1 MTPATARRT
10 APWLLL
16 ALAIA
21 ATLALLG
28 CRPVDVLL
36 GAIPALGAP
45 ALRMLPIDR
54 RRMLLRRRLPA
65 LIALTMLAALALGWS
80 NANALSAP
88 MPWASAVRFG
98 GYLLLWILALH
109 GLRFLLDHLL
119 RPVLPNA
126 TLRSCVVVIA
136 TIAIGF
142 PNLYVALQT
151 HRIAVAGA
159 PVAQAVAGTAIA
171 FATIDGSELDGTLFL
186 QPNAATNT
194 PLVIVCHGL
203 GADREAFAGYTAL
216 ALRLGAHALAF
227 DFRAHGRSGGMVST
241 LGADEVA
248 DLAAA
253 VAWWRSQPGN
263 AQNPIVLVGVSMG
276 GAVVLQAAGMVGAA
290 GVFAESA
297 YAELSAMI
305 DAQTARL
312 GPLSTFAAAAVQM
325 AARWQLGIDP
335 ARVSPLRAL
344 RELSPAIPVVLVHAG
359 SDQVIPLAEGERLAA
374 ARADL
379 RLRVIQGA
387 EHAGCLAADPAG
399 IEREL
404 RTLLSAIAARR

>member
-21 ATLALLG
+21 AAARLG

-36 GAIPALGAP
+36 GAIPALCIP
-45 ALRMLPIDR
+45 ALRTLPPDQR
-54 RRMLLRRRLPA
+54 RALLRRRLPA

-80 NANALSAP
+80 NASALAAP
-88 MPWASAVRFG
+88 MPWASAIRFG

-109 GLRFLLDHLL
+109 GLRFVSDHLL
-119 RPVLPNA
+119 RPVLANA
-126 TLRSCVVVIA
+126 KLRGCVVALA
-136 TIAIGF
+136 TFTIGF

-151 HRIAVAGA
+151 HRIAIAGA
-159 PVAQAVAGTAIA
+159 PVAQSVAGTAIA
-171 FATIDGSELDGTLFL
+171 FATGDGIELDGTLFL
-186 QPNAATNT
+186 QPNGDSNT

-216 ALRLGAHALAF
+216 ALRLGAHALTF

-253 VAWWRSQPGN
+253 VAWWRSQPGR
-263 AQNPIVLVGVSMG
+263 AQNPIVLLGVSMG

-290 GVFAESA
+290 GVFAESS

-305 DAQTARL
+305 EAQTAML
-312 GPLSTFAAAAVQM
+312 GPLSASAAAAVQM

-335 ARVSPLRAL
+335 ARVSPLRSL

-359 SDQVIPLAEGERLAA
+359 SDQVISLREGERLAG

-379 RLRVIQGA
+379 RLHVSQGA
-387 EHAGCLAADPAG
+387 EHAGCLAVDPIG
-399 IEREL
+399 IEQQL
-404 RTLLSAIAARR
+404 RTLLTTIAARR

>member
-21 ATLALLG
+21 STLALLG

-36 GAIPALGAP
+36 GAIPALCIP
-45 ALRMLPIDR
+45 ALRTLPTEQR
-54 RRMLLRRRLPA
+54 RALLRRRLPA
-65 LIALTMLAALALGWS
+65 LVALTTLGALGLGWS
-80 NANALSAP
+80 NASALAAT
-88 MPWASAVRFG
+88 MPWASAIRFG
-98 GYLLLWILALH
+98 GYLLLCILALY
-109 GLRFLLDHLL
+109 GLRFVSDHLL
-119 RPVLPNA
+119 RPVLANVK
-126 TLRSCVVVIA
+126 LRGCVVALA
-136 TIAIGF
+136 TVAVGF

-171 FATIDGSELDGTLFL
+171 FAAIDGSELDGTLFL
-186 QPNAATNT
+186 QPNAAANT

-203 GADREAFAGYTAL
+203 GADREAFAGYTAV
-216 ALRLGAHALAF
+216 ALRLGTHALAF

-253 VAWWRSQPGN
+253 AAWWRSQPGR

-305 DAQTARL
+305 EAQTARL
-312 GPLSTFAAAAVQM
+312 GPLSAFATAAVQV

-374 ARADL
+374 ARRDL
-379 RLRVIQGA
+379 RLLVIHGA
-387 EHAGCLAADPAG
+387 EHAGCLATDPAG

-404 RTLLSAIAARR
+404 RTLLATIAARR